1 MVEDSFVVFLGVV
14 VVVVVVRVVVVEESD
29 DVVVTF
35 GKVLLEVEVV
45 HDVVP
50 FCMYCDILKYN
61 TQ

>member
-1 MVEDSFVVFLGVV
+1 MVFLGVV
-14 VVVVVVRVVVVEESD
+14 VVFVTVVVVVEESG

-50 FCMYCDILKYN
+50 FYVL
-61 TQ
+61 